1 MRIFSLFHF
10 FNGRVYEH
18 WRNVIKKMALVSRKF
33 SEMVASMWGGIT
45 WKTSIFIFQTNS
57 IIQLS

>member
-1 MRIFSLFHF
+1 MEEFTKIDGMSL
-10 FNGRVYEH
+10 
-18 WRNVIKKMALVSRKF
+18 KKMALVSRKG